1 MARQKSSPKR
11 TTQKMTP
18 ASRTQQVIRL
28 SELLSKAYRKRPA
41 DVERPVLEQL
51 LFAALLENAHYEA
64 ALRVF
69 NALKEE
75 FFDWNEVRVS
85 TVRDLV
91 DIATGLPDPTAAA
104 HRIKQPL
111 QDIFESTYSFDL
123 DDLKKV
129 PIGQAVERLQKIDG
143 VTRFM
148 IGYVVQNAL
157 GGHTIPL
164 DAATLQVLNIL
175 GLADE
180 SEVASGVVGGLERAI
195 PKSQGRDF
203 AWALHEFAAEF
214 WADHHSPQVTKI
226 MKAFD
231 PQSLQRLEAWEAQAT
246 RQAEPSREAVAES
259 TAVAEVAAATTTGQ
273 AEGQTGRGRRKK
285 GEAETPVEPVVTSQ
299 QAVQP
304 AAKEQEAAT
313 VSVPPGEK
321 GRRGRPPAS
330 GEAASERKSRRG
342 RSPKGVSDSEKKRGR
357 KKAT

>member
-18 ASRTQQVIRL
+18 ATRTQQVTRL
-28 SELLSKAYRKRPA
+28 AELLSKAYRKRPA

-51 LFAALLENAHYEA
+51 LFAALLENARHEA

-91 DIATGLPDPTAAA
+91 DVATGLPDPAAA
-104 HRIKQPL
+104 AQRIKQPL

-123 DDLKKV
+123 DNLKKL

-148 IGYVVQNAL
+148 ISYVVQNVL

-164 DAATLQVLNIL
+164 DAATLRMLNIL

-180 SEVASGVVGGLERAI
+180 SEVVSGVVGGLERAI

-203 AWALHEFAAEF
+203 AWSLHEFAAEF
-214 WADHHSPQVTKI
+214 WVDHHSPQVTKI

-231 PQSLQRLEAWEAQAT
+231 PQSLQRLEAWETQPT
-246 RQAEPSREAVAES
+246 PQAETPTEPGAQPTTMAELVPAMAV
-259 TAVAEVAAATTTGQ
+259 GQ

-285 GEAETPVEPVVTSQ
+285 GEAKTPADALAASQPASETPG
-299 QAVQP
+299 
-304 AAKEQEAAT
+304 KEQEAAPSST
-313 VSVPPGEK
+313 TPGEK
-321 GRRGRPPAS
+321 RRRGRPPVS
-330 GEAASERKSRRG
+330 GQAASEGKPRRG
-342 RSPKGVSDSEKKRGR
+342 RPPKGVSESEKKRGR
-357 KKAT
+357 KKPT